1 MKHCVVM
8 RYWIVLLLLV
18 GCVPPTEV
26 VAPEELMI
34 DVTSLG
40 FEQPVLEVVEGTY
53 VRFKNHDAYPHTVTN
68 VDGTFNHR
76 LDPGK
81 DVEIQVWESLQY
93 YDATTP
99 GYNFRGEILVVPLVS

>member
-1 MKHCVVM
+1 MVM

-18 GCVPPTEV
+18 GRVPPTEV

-40 FEQPVLEVVEGTY
+40 FEQPVLEVVEGTF

-76 LDPGK
+76 LDPWERRRNSG
-81 DVEIQVWESLQY
+81 WESLQY